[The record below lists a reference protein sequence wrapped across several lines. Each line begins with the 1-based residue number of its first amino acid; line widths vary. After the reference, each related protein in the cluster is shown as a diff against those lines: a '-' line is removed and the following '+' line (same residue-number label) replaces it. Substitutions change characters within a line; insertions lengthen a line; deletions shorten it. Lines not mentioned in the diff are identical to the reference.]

1 MDIITYKE
9 REALM
14 EYATI
19 KSKTQEQMS
28 VILVKRAD
36 FKESIVGCEMMANG
50 AETGILILSL
60 GKELGKKPWQSI
72 LIGGPEWE
80 YAMELSEGSPQ
91 CSLQTSASW
100 EMKSKWKKEWDCTS
114 VCN

>member
-28 VILVKRAD
+28 VILAKRAA

-60 GKELGKKPWQSI
+60 GKELGKKP
-72 LIGGPEWE
+72 
-80 YAMELSEGSPQ
+80 
-91 CSLQTSASW
+91 
-100 EMKSKWKKEWDCTS
+100 
-114 VCN
+114 